1 MAVLRKWL
9 YQLVSFVA
17 RFHDSIVDYNQG
29 TVVPFTDKELHFI
42 VIGLFGLLLF
52 LLVLPLFRFL
62 TRRGR
67 YGLMTWL
74 FTFSTVLFVV
84 FAIEVGQ
91 QLTRT
96 SWMQMWDIVYG
107 IAGFL
112 AASVLIALGYLL
124 LSLIRWLFRK
134 EK

>member
-1 MAVLRKWL
+1 METLRKWL
-9 YQLVSFVA
+9 YQIVTFVA
-17 RFHDSIVDYNQG
+17 RVHDRIADYNQG
-29 TVVPFTDKELHFI
+29 TEAPLTDKELHLV

-52 LLVLPLFRFL
+52 LLVIPLFRFL

-67 YGLMTWL
+67 YGIMAWL

-84 FAIEVGQ
+84 LAIEVGQ
-91 QLTRT
+91 QLTKT
-96 SWMQMWDIVYG
+96 SRMQLWDIVYG

-112 AASVLIALGYLL
+112 AVSAVIALLYLL
-124 LSLIRWLFRK
+124 FSLIRWLLGK